1 MGVIF
6 KTCIVPK
13 FKKLEYVEPS
23 TRAIPEFIV
32 LEYGGLQYH
41 VEPEPNP
48 SSLNSS
54 TVDYKLLEPEPY
66 SSLGSSS
73 TMYYTNIILES
84 TKLEFNAHNTPI

>member
-1 MGVIF
+1 M
-6 KTCIVPK
+6 
-13 FKKLEYVEPS
+13 EPS
-23 TRAIPEFIV
+23 TRAIPKLIE

-73 TMYYTNIILES
+73 TVYYTNSVLEFK
-84 TKLEFNAHNTPI
+84 KLEYQVAFFNAQNTTQPAPRWQTH